1 MFHKWVCSFRECR
14 TNCQGSEDTTYEVYE
29 GDNVLHGWRGS
40 CWLGMEPVISSQEK
54 LGRVQSSAFSVQPHL
69 PYVGWL
75 LGVATGGATRV
86 DWDCCGQL
94 WEVKTGLKWV
104 KSVWKW
110 EEVLKLEWSGE
121 IEEKCD
127 IAAHGPQVASS
138 TNRDVIWYTGLVF
151 YGDTRRYFSNTKFNN
166 NMEKWVWCP
175 TSISTNVIYFL
186 SNMIRKIYYLK

>member
-54 LGRVQSSAFSVQPHL
+54 LGPGPVQCILSAAPSSCSGLVARSRHGRRYPRRLGSPLSTVGGPNRVKMGKIWQKMGWNGQIIGRIEENLKL
-69 PYVGWL
+69 PPVDLRWL
-75 LGVATGGATRV
+75 LLYTEMWSDTRG
-86 DWDCCGQL
+86 WFFG
-94 WEVKTGLKWV
+94 
-104 KSVWKW
+104 
-110 EEVLKLEWSGE
+110 
-121 IEEKCD
+121 
-127 IAAHGPQVASS
+127 
-138 TNRDVIWYTGLVF
+138 
-151 YGDTRRYFSNTKFNN
+151 GDTRRYFSNTKFNN
-166 NMEKWVWCP
+166 NMEKWVWCS